1 MISPLSLAK
10 DRLTITEAWSRC
22 GLPGQPKVGMN
33 QSPFRKDSNPSFS
46 IYAEGKRWK
55 DFGTGESGSV
65 VDFVAKAQGLSNTD
79 ACTAV
84 IRLAGTEATI
94 TGSTVAPVKKPAP
107 APAPWSSVEAVWEE
121 GRLWL
126 AGNQETKE
134 RMALWRGWPVH
145 WIDALIEDGHLACPI
160 YQGGRGTAFLV
171 LRPAGEEAVPVG
183 FHFRN
188 KDGGWRFA
196 PKGIKAYPFILGSL
210 HSPRLIILEGQWD
223 AITLAGSAGWLDR
236 HEAWPEDVAVVGI
249 RGANGTGAFMEAVAE
264 IMQKNRPK
272 VLIIRDGDE
281 AGAIWKSVF
290 APKLKELAGSVRLF
304 RLAEAKD
311 LNDSHRNQPLTSD
324 DVWAILGEMK

>member
-1 MISPLSLAK
+1 MISPLTLAK
-10 DRLTITEAWSRC
+10 DRLSITEAWSRC

-84 IRLAGTEATI
+84 IRLAGTEATK
-94 TGSTVAPVKKPAP
+94 TGSTVAPVRHP
-107 APAPWSSVEAVWEE
+107 APAPWSSVESVWEE

-134 RMALWRGWPVH
+134 RMASWRGWPVS
-145 WIDALIEDGHLACPI
+145 WIDALIEAGHLSCPVHE
-160 YQGGRGTAFLV
+160 GGRGTAFRV

-183 FHFRN
+183 FHFRK
-188 KDGGWRFA
+188 KDGGWRFV
-196 PKGIKAYPFILGSL
+196 PKGIKAHPFILGSL
-210 HSPRLIILEGQWD
+210 HSPHLIITEGQWD

-236 HEAWPEDVAVVGI
+236 HEAWPENVAVVGI
-249 RGANGTGAFMEAVAE
+249 RGANGTSAFMEAVASV
-264 IMQKNRPK
+264 IPK
-272 VLIIRDGDE
+272 TKPEVFIIRDGDK
-281 AGAIWKSVF
+281 AGDKWRTDF
-290 APKLKELAGSVRLF
+290 APQVKELAGSVRLF

-311 LNDSHRNQPLTSD
+311 LNDSHRNQPITSEE
-324 DVWAILGEMK
+324 VMAILGEIK